1 MAILV
6 TGGAGYIGSHTV
18 VELLNNHHD
27 VVVIDDLSNAK
38 RLVLQR
44 ITSITGKQI
53 VFHQVD
59 VKDPVALESVFKKYT
74 FESVIHFAGYKAVG
88 ESVAEPLKY
97 YTNNLQ
103 STLVL
108 LSMMKKY
115 KVKNLVFSS
124 SATVYG
130 EPKKMPIYETDP
142 VGGTTNPYGT
152 TKLMNEMIIKDFVF
166 ANQDFKAVLLRYFN
180 PIGAHSSGKIGEDPQ
195 GIPNN
200 LMPYITQVAIG
211 LRPTLSVFGND
222 YPTPDGTGV
231 RDYIHVVDLAKGHLA
246 ALNHIGNQQ
255 GVSVFNLGTG
265 QGTSVL
271 DLVKAFEKASDKKI
285 PYTIVSRR
293 PGDIPESFANCDK
306 AFKEL
311 GWKTEKSIEDACKD
325 SWHWQVS
332 NPKGYN

>member
-38 RLVLQR
+38 SLVLER
-44 ITSITGKQI
+44 MTSITGKPI

-59 VKDPVALESVFKKYT
+59 VKDAIALETIFKKYT
-74 FESVIHFAGYKAVG
+74 FDSVIHFAGYKAVG

-115 KVKNLVFSS
+115 HVKNLVFSS

-130 EPKKMPIYETDP
+130 EPQKMPIYESDP

-166 ANQDFKAVLLRYFN
+166 ANKDFKAVLLRYFN
-180 PIGAHSSGKIGEDPQ
+180 PIGAHPSGKIGEDPQ

-211 LRPTLSVFGND
+211 LRPSLSVFGND

-246 ALNHIGNQQ
+246 ALNHISNQQ
-255 GVSVFNLGTG
+255 GVSVYNLGTG

-271 DLVKAFEKASDKKI
+271 GLIQAFEKASKKKI

-306 AFKEL
+306 ALKQL
-311 GWKTEKSIEDACKD
+311 NWKTEKSIEDACKD